1 MSDEG
6 VQSSAPAAPLPKAK
20 KRPKELAVIN
30 QAGCTGCEVCI
41 EFCPV
46 DCILTVP
53 GPEYDQHKKLVE
65 IDLDICIGCKLCV
78 KYCPWETIEMIPSGE
93 SLQVAQAWTQRTVL
107 PHAEWIR
114 GTDIE
119 IVETGPLPLPGSK
132 VN

>member
-1 MSDEG
+1 MPDNAIPSP
-6 VQSSAPAAPLPKAK
+6 APARAK
-20 KRPKELAVIN
+20 KRPKELAVVN

-78 KYCPWETIEMIPSGE
+78 KYCPWETIEMVPSGE
-93 SLQVAQAWTQRTVL
+93 SLQVAAEWTQRSVL
-107 PHAEWIR
+107 PHADWIVNAH
-114 GTDIE
+114 GVE
-119 IVETGPLPLPGSK
+119 IVQEGPLPLPGTK
-132 VN
+132 PV